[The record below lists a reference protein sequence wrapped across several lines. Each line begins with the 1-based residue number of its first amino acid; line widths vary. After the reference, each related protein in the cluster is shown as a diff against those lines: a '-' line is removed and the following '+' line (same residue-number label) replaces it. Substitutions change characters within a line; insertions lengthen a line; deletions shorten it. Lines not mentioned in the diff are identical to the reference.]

1 MLAVTIVGMKLERLL
16 DCRSREELVAA
27 VRAGGRPKWLM
38 FWGHRPLKNG
48 VVDASCLSQWW
59 PAPFVVGTTTYGSAE
74 HWMMAG
80 KAQIFGEEQTRE
92 QILAARTAA
101 EAKKLG
107 RLVPGFDEQVWA
119 AARFELVVEGSV
131 AKFGQHPELMGYLLG
146 TSNRVLVEASP
157 VDRVWGIGLASTDE
171 HATDPERWRGLN
183 LLGFALM
190 EARSRLGRLRDEGSA
205 G

>member
-1 MLAVTIVGMKLERLL
+1 MIADVRPESLI

-38 FWGHRPLKNG
+38 FWGHRPLREG
-48 VVDASCLSQWW
+48 IVDSSCLSQWW
-59 PAPFVVGTTTYGSAE
+59 PASFVVDATTYGSAE

-80 KAQIFGEEQTRE
+80 KSRIFGDEQTRE
-92 QILAARTAA
+92 QILAARTPG

-107 RLVPGFDEQVWA
+107 RLVRGFDEQAWA
-119 AARFELVVEGSV
+119 AARFDLVVEGSV
-131 AKFGQHPELMGYLLG
+131 AKFGQHPDLLRYLLG

-157 VDRVWGIGLASTDE
+157 LDRVWGIGLASTE
-171 HATDPERWRGLN
+171 QHATDPERWRGLN

-190 EARSRLGRLRDEGSA
+190 EARSRLGRSRGEAEDLHCG
-205 G
+205 